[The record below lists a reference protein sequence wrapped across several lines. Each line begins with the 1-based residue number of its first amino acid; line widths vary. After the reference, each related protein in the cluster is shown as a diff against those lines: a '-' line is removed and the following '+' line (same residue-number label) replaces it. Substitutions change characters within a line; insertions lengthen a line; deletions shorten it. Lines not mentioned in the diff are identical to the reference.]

1 MSWNHFIYSRER
13 LVFEALKLLQGI
25 WPCVGD
31 DIGGRMLGIRLN
43 NVAGR
48 LENTREQPENGKVNE
63 TPNHENEQPTA
74 EKELVQAKLPEFV
87 ADLN

>member
-1 MSWNHFIYSRER
+1 MSWIHFIYSRER

-31 DIGGRMLGIRLN
+31 EIGGRMLGIRLN

-48 LENTREQPENGKVNE
+48 QKDICEQ
-63 TPNHENEQPTA
+63 
-74 EKELVQAKLPEFV
+74 
-87 ADLN
+87 